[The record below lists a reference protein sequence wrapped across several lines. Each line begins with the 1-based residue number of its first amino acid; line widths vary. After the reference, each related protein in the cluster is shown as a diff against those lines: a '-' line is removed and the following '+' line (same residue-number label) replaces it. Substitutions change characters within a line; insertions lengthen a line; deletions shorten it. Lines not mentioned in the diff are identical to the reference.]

1 MLNQS
6 KPHAPPSDGQPAP
19 NREPPRPPR
28 GSRGRNGDTGLS
40 ARLLH
45 PWVLAQVPQGGRR
58 GADGG
63 HVQRTPRKPRA
74 SWPRCKEPWKR
85 ATGKK
90 IKRSLAETEQRR
102 ERGYNSLLILA
113 GSRHRWE
120 PAISLGCEPWG
131 CEAAGGR
138 GGGRNLL
145 PALSRPHP
153 CPLCCCSSGQDSQRG
168 YSGKK

>member
-1 MLNQS
+1 MLPQVIDS
-6 KPHAPPSDGQPAP
+6 PRPTASPRALPVGAGEPLEERGHRCLRTAPAP
-19 NREPPRPPR
+19 MGAGSGPPGRAAR
-28 GSRGRNGDTGLS
+28 GWR
-40 ARLLH
+40 
-45 PWVLAQVPQGGRR
+45 
-58 GADGG
+58 G

-120 PAISLGCEPWG
+120 PAISLGCEPRG

-153 CPLCCCSSGQDSQRG
+153 CPLCCCSSGQDS
-168 YSGKK
+168 

>member
-1 MLNQS
+1 MGAGS
-6 KPHAPPSDGQPAP
+6 GPPGRAA
-19 NREPPRPPR
+19 R
-28 GSRGRNGDTGLS
+28 GWR
-40 ARLLH
+40 
-45 PWVLAQVPQGGRR
+45 
-58 GADGG
+58 G

-113 GSRHRWE
+113 GSRRRWE

-153 CPLCCCSSGQDSQRG
+153 CPLCCCSPGQDSWRG
-168 YSGKK
+168 YSGKKIMQWPEVPDGEAPMAREVDSPRGVSKPCCFVF